1 MGGFPGFDSVFMVP
15 IRNPEPMDLRSDASV
30 YVVSGA
36 FAIAVFVVAMALLLS
51 LTTVELGD
59 GTVATFTVGF
69 LLFMAVYFV
78 AMAIYRGIDARE
90 RL

>member
-51 LTTVELGD
+51 LTAVELGD

-69 LLFMAVYFV
+69 LLFMSVYFV

>member
-1 MGGFPGFDSVFMVP
+1 M
-15 IRNPEPMDLRSDASV
+15 NLRSDVGV
-30 YVVSGA
+30 YLLSGV
-36 FAIAVFVVAMALLLS
+36 FAIAVFVVAMALLVS
-51 LTTVELGD
+51 LTAVELGD

-69 LLFMAVYFV
+69 VLFMAVYFV